1 MARRRSRG
9 GRGARVALAA
19 PGREA
24 GGREWYPRHDPAREV
39 TAAGTAQTR
48 AVREA
53 ELLIG
58 AGEEETRREIAVMR
72 GIGAVKAARRVLAAV
87 RGLDTALMYHGSLDE
102 AAKAAAEGCARDDP
116 DRPWKIVAGQWELV
130 RGAGFGAIATARRV
144 VACTR
149 AFNALMAEQANAA
162 SEYRRDGSAAEAAA
176 AAAARKF
183 VRRGDSQ
190 YGFTGVTVDP
200 NLAQHAENE
209 VKMEIRRHAVLS
221 SVYPVEYYVF
231 RARLS
236 GDREEIDSP
245 KVARN
250 AHECE
255 VRLPDGALVDP
266 SGIRVV
272 ARMGMI
278 GPEALGHLDR
288 LRGLGVGV
296 VIDEGL

>member
-1 MARRRSRG
+1 
-9 GRGARVALAA
+9 VALAA
-19 PGREA
+19 PGLEA
-24 GGREWYPRHDPAREV
+24 GGREWYPKHDPAREV

-58 AGEEETRREIAVMR
+58 VGEEETRREIAVMW

-87 RGLDTALMYHGSLDE
+87 RALDIALMYHGSLDE
-102 AAKAAAEGCARDDP
+102 TAEAAAKGCARDDP

-130 RGAGFGAIATARRV
+130 RGAGFGAIVAARRV
-144 VACTR
+144 VVCTR

-162 SEYRRDGSAAEAAA
+162 GEYRRDGSAAEAAA
-176 AAAARKF
+176 AAAERKF
-183 VRRGDSQ
+183 VRRGGGK

-200 NLAQHAENE
+200 DLAQHAENE
-209 VKMEIRRHAVLS
+209 VKMAIRRHAVLS

-236 GDREEIDSP
+236 DDREEIDSP

-250 AHECE
+250 ARECE

-266 SGIRVV
+266 SGIRIV
-272 ARMGMI
+272 ARRGMMS
-278 GPEALGHLDR
+278 PKARGHLDL

-296 VIDEGL
+296 ECDEGL